1 MEAWLVDLISYSL
14 YVGVGFVSALYVYF
28 VLRKK
33 VLGRFWAAF
42 LLGVIGAVM
51 GSFLLD
57 DIFRKLSDVFNVNIL
72 SSLFF
77 SCVLIWVYSLATPGG
92 NEK

>member
-1 MEAWLVDLISYSL
+1 MEEWLFNLIGYSM
-14 YVGVGFVSALYVYF
+14 YVGVGFLSALYVYF

-33 VLGRFWAAF
+33 VLGKFWAAF
-42 LLGVIGAVM
+42 LLGVVGAVM

-57 DIFRKLSDVFNVNIL
+57 DIFRKLTDVFNVNIL

-77 SCVLIWVYSLATPGG
+77 SCILIWVYSLATPGG